1 MFKLLDLTGMG
12 VLKSIPQ
19 SQEGIVFKIDVFF
32 YFVLIFMYVICTAD
46 NHSS

>member
-1 MFKLLDLTGMG
+1 MG
-12 VLKSIPQ
+12 VLKTIPQ
-19 SQEGIVFKIDVFF
+19 SQEVIVFKIDVFS